1 MTPTLLL
8 PAALGAL
15 GALIAIAVPLAI
27 HIARRTETQTID
39 FSALRWLNPNPR
51 PVRRLRL
58 DERRL
63 LAVRIALIVAIAL
76 VLARPVARPS
86 NDGRPVVAVSPAV
99 NIAEVPDRG
108 ERRVW
113 LAPGFP
119 GLDHPAPALSISP
132 ASLIRQLDAETAA
145 RTQIAVVMP
154 PELTGVDAQ
163 RLYLSREVDWRV
175 SASSRRP
182 EPVAARAPPELIV
195 RYSPVGEDA
204 VAYFRAAATAL
215 AEPGQPPAFDAAPV
229 DRPLP
234 RNARYLVWLSSAPMP
249 TAILDWIE
257 AGGVALLA
265 HDAPSPVEGAQRVTW
280 RDTAGEPLASAGR
293 FGKGRVLRLVR
304 PLEPRAMP
312 ALAESD
318 FPEALWSLLAQP
330 PAPDRVASANY
341 APTIRPTPDAPPYNP
356 HPVDLRPWLAVVVAA
371 LFTVERWLATRR
383 RRPVAA

>member
-8 PAALGAL
+8 PAAL

-58 DERRL
+58 DERLL
-63 LAVRIALIVAIAL
+63 LAVRIALILAIAL
-76 VLARPVARPS
+76 LLAQPVARPPG
-86 NDGRPVVAVSPAV
+86 DGRAVVAVSPAV
-99 NIAEVPDRG
+99 NIADVPDG
-108 ERRVW
+108 DERRVW

-119 GLDHPAPALSISP
+119 GLDRPAPALP
-132 ASLIRQLDAETAA
+132 TNLASLIRQLDAETPA
-145 RTQIAVVMP
+145 RTPIAVVVP

-163 RLYLSREVDWRV
+163 RLYLSRPVDWRV
-175 SASSRRP
+175 TASSRQP
-182 EPVAARAPPELIV
+182 APVAARAPPALIV
-195 RYSPVGEDA
+195 RYSRDGEDA
-204 VAYFRAAATAL
+204 VRYFRAAATAF
-215 AEPGQPPAFDAAPV
+215 AEPGKPPAFDAGPV

-234 RNARYLVWLSSAPMP
+234 RSARYLVWLSSAPMP
-249 TAILDWIE
+249 SALLDWIE

-280 RDTAGEPLASAGR
+280 RDATGDPLASVGR
-293 FGKGRVLRLVR
+293 FGKGRVLRLTR

-312 ALAESD
+312 ALVEAD
-318 FPEALWSLLAQP
+318 FPATLWSLLAPP
-330 PAPDRVASANY
+330 PAPARVASADY
-341 APTIRPTPDAPPYNP
+341 GPTVRATPGAPSYNP
-356 HPVDLRPWLAVVVAA
+356 HPVDLRPWLAVAIAA
-371 LFTVERWLATRR
+371 LFAVERWLATRR

>member
-8 PAALGAL
+8 PAALGAVV
-15 GALIAIAVPLAI
+15 AVGVPVAI

-58 DERRL
+58 DERLL

-76 VLARPVARPS
+76 VLAQPVARPPG
-86 NDGRPVVAVSPAV
+86 DGRAVVAVSPAV
-99 NIAEVPDRG
+99 NIADVPDRG

-119 GLDHPAPALSISP
+119 GLDRPAPALPTNP
-132 ASLIRQLDAETAA
+132 ASLIRQLDAETPAK
-145 RTQIAVVMP
+145 TPIAVVVP

-163 RLYLSREVDWRV
+163 RLYLSREVDWRIA
-175 SASSRRP
+175 ASSRRP
-182 EPVAARAPPELIV
+182 EPVAARAPPALTV
-195 RYSPVGEDA
+195 RYSPAGQDA
-204 VAYFRAAATAL
+204 VRYFRAAAVAF
-215 AEPGQPPAFDAAPV
+215 AEPGKPPAFDAAPV

-234 RNARYLVWLSSAPMP
+234 GTARYLVWLSSAPMP
-249 TAILDWIE
+249 SAILDWIE
-257 AGGVALLA
+257 DGGVALLA

-280 RDTAGEPLASAGR
+280 RDATGEPLASAGR
-293 FGKGRVLRLVR
+293 FGKGRVLRLAR

-312 ALAESD
+312 ALVEAD
-318 FPEALWSLLAQP
+318 FPATLWSLLAPP
-330 PAPDRVASANY
+330 PAPDRVAAADY
-341 APTIRPTPDAPPYNP
+341 APTVRATPGALSYNP
-356 HPVDLRPWLAVVVAA
+356 HPVDLRPWLAVAIAA
-371 LFTVERWLATRR
+371 LFAVERWLATRR